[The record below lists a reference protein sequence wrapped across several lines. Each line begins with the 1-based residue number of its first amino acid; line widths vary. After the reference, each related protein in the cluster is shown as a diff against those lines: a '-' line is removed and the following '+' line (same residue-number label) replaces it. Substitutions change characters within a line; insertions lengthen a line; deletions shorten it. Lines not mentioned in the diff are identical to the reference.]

1 MGATFLDENGKPAP
15 MQMGCYG
22 IGVTRVLGAAIE
34 QNFDERGIIWPEA
47 IAPFEVVICPM
58 GYDRSDAVREQSD
71 KLYATLQEAG
81 IDVILDDRG
90 ERPGVMFADW
100 ELIGVPHRI
109 VIGDRGL
116 KEGKLEYQSR
126 RDTEATLLPVD
137 EAADVVMA
145 KVRAALGK

>member
-1 MGATFLDENGKPAP
+1 
-15 MQMGCYG
+15 MGCYG

-34 QNFDERGIIWPEA
+34 QNFDDKGIIWPEA

-58 GYDRSDAVREQSD
+58 GYDRSDAVREQAD
-71 KLYATLQEAG
+71 KLYASLQEAG

-100 ELIGVPHRI
+100 ELIGVPHRV

-116 KEGKLEYQSR
+116 KDGKVEYQGR
-126 RDTEATLLPVD
+126 RETEATLLPVD
-137 EAADVVMA
+137 EAADVVIA
-145 KVRAALGK
+145 KIREALAK